1 MITTRSKK
9 NIIEMPESRSAG
21 VYAIINKTAHKCYIG
36 SCQDLRNRASTHLSM
51 LKHGKHHS
59 KEMQED
65 YNNNHK
71 FEFVVLRETRQEQWY
86 DDDRKCLEDYFISC
100 MKARD
105 IELYNSPNH
114 GIYEK
119 NFFHRASWLDKR
131 VIGLRNKVLF
141 EK

>member
-1 MITTRSKK
+1 MKVEEIT
-9 NIIEMPESRSAG
+9 
-21 VYAIINKTAHKCYIG
+21 
-36 SCQDLRNRASTHLSM
+36 
-51 LKHGKHHS
+51 

-71 FEFVVLRETRQEQWY
+71 FEFVVLCETRQEQWY
-86 DDDRKCLEDYFISC
+86 NDDRKCLEDYFISC

-114 GIYEK
+114 GLYEK
-119 NFFHRASWLDKR
+119 NFFYRASWLDER

>member
-1 MITTRSKK
+1 MIATRSKK
-9 NIIEMPESRSAG
+9 NIIKMPENRTAG

-36 SCQDLRNRASTHLSM
+36 SAQDMRYRASTHLSM
-51 LKHGKHHS
+51 LRHGKHHS

-71 FEFVVLRETRQEQWY
+71 FEFVVLCETRQEQWY
-86 DDDRKCLEDYFISC
+86 NDDRKCLEDYFISC

-114 GIYEK
+114 GLYEK
-119 NFFHRASWLDKR
+119 NFFYRASWLDER